1 MKKGLRKGFTTGSCA
16 AAASKAAA
24 EMLFSG
30 KIIKQVALETPA
42 GEIFETEI
50 NYVNLEKDK
59 SASCAVLK
67 DGGDDPDVTT
77 GLYIYSEVSVVDGSI
92 MLTKETPAINSGM
105 GETVAGDDGVRI
117 MSTSLRRSVTILI
130 DGGKGIGKVTK
141 PGLDRSVGEAAI
153 NSVPRRMIE
162 QAVRSEAE
170 KAGFT
175 GTLSVI
181 ISAPGGEKTAEK
193 TFNPRLGIKG
203 GISILGTSGV
213 ESPMSEQ
220 ALIDTIEVEMK
231 MHRAA
236 GEDSIAVTPGNYG
249 QDFMLKTYGYD
260 IDRSVKCS
268 NFIGDA
274 LDIAGNLGFAELLLT
289 GHIGKLIKLTGGITN
304 THSANA
310 DCRMELLSAS
320 ALRSGC
326 EANTCRNILDC
337 VSTEEALR
345 LIKEAGKLKAVM
357 EDVMIR
363 VMDTVRRRADE
374 ELNVE
379 CMIYS
384 NDFGLLA
391 KSGGAEE
398 LLEKI
403 KGR

>member
-77 GLYIYSEVSVVDGSI
+77 GLYIYSEVRVVD
-92 MLTKETPAINSGM
+92 
-105 GETVAGDDGVRI
+105 DDV
-117 MSTSLRRSVTILI
+117 MSTKDVSGENPNKRRLDGDGRVMSTNFKPTINILI
-130 DGGKGIGKVTK
+130 DGGKGIGRVTK
-141 PGLDRSVGEAAI
+141 PGLDRPVGEAAI

-170 KAGFT
+170 KVGFT

-193 TFNPRLGIKG
+193 TFNPRLGIEG

-249 QDFMLKTYGYD
+249 QDFMLKAYGYD

-274 LDIAGNLGFAELLLT
+274 LDIAGNLGFTELLLT
-289 GHIGKLIKLTGGITN
+289 GHVGKLIKLAGGITN

-326 EANTCRNILDC
+326 EAVTCRNILDC

-357 EDVMIR
+357 EDVLTR
-363 VMDTVRRRADE
+363 VMDTIRRRADE

-384 NDFGLLA
+384 NDLGLLA